1 MSLRRELCTIRSRNR
16 LNSPIPINGH
26 LFLAGLLWLLVG
38 LVVVVPFASLCV
50 VVLVGSY
57 CCCALSSIMKLF
69 GRSGKSSE
77 SPITAPVEATSPPIN
92 NQEDQNI
99 GGGGSGFFRKRLG
112 TGSSLKSDVEDEGIV
127 LVDSNPSS
135 SYTAMKDEKSK
146 TSIMNNTSNND
157 NNNNNIAAADETV
170 SVVSDGDLSSHVNAL
185 KRMASSVLPKV
196 APLPAK
202 AFFCLTVWCAIP

>member
-1 MSLRRELCTIRSRNR
+1 MYDTLSNLQSTVIY
-16 LNSPIPINGH
+16 
-26 LFLAGLLWLLVG
+26 FLLLLWLLVG

-50 VVLVGSY
+50 VVLVGSSY

-146 TSIMNNTSNND
+146 TLNND
-157 NNNNNIAAADETV
+157 HVNNNNNIAAADETV
-170 SVVSDGDLSSHVNAL
+170 SVVSDVDLSSHVIAL

-202 AFFCLTVWCAIP
+202 AFLCLTVWCAIP

>member
-1 MSLRRELCTIRSRNR
+1 MPS
-16 LNSPIPINGH
+16 
-26 LFLAGLLWLLVG
+26 
-38 LVVVVPFASLCV
+38 ASLFV

-99 GGGGSGFFRKRLG
+99 GGGGGSGFFRKRLG

-146 TSIMNNTSNND
+146 TLNND
-157 NNNNNIAAADETV
+157 HVNNNNNTAAADETV

>member
-1 MSLRRELCTIRSRNR
+1 
-16 LNSPIPINGH
+16 
-26 LFLAGLLWLLVG
+26 
-38 LVVVVPFASLCV
+38 
-50 VVLVGSY
+50 
-57 CCCALSSIMKLF
+57 MKLF

-99 GGGGSGFFRKRLG
+99 GDGGGSGFFQKRLG

-157 NNNNNIAAADETV
+157 NNNNIAAADETV